1 MRKFLVMGSV
11 SSLCAGLGDN
21 LGYVRQFENVPKSQL
36 FIASQHS
43 SIAEMMLSKSKESP
57 EVRNTL
63 NTFLSNNPQSFIN
76 SNVDSGYAEGLT
88 LLMSSAHLPNC
99 FETLLK
105 HGADLNISETANINV
120 FDFIFG
126 NEDFVAAEQSL
137 KISFEY
143 LTHDNHFLLSDA
155 LERAKKNG
163 PYAQSDSHKKLF
175 SLSENKISELSLSA
189 ISIDQDWSNYITA
202 TIEPTTNSSRS
213 M

>member
-1 MRKFLVMGSV
+1 MRKFVVMGSV
-11 SSLCAGLGDN
+11 LYLGSGLGHN
-21 LGYVRQFENVPKSQL
+21 LGSVRQSENTPKSQL
-36 FIASQHS
+36 SIGSQHS
-43 SIAEMMLSKSKESP
+43 SIAEMMLFKNSDNP
-57 EVRNTL
+57 EMSDKL

-76 SNVDSGYAEGLT
+76 NIVDSGSAKGLN

-105 HGADLNISETANINV
+105 HGADLNISKKANNNV

-137 KISFEY
+137 KIAFEY
-143 LTHDNHFLLSDA
+143 LTHDNHFLLSNA
-155 LERAKKNG
+155 LERAKKG

-189 ISIDQDWSNYITA
+189 ISIDQDWSNYIIA
-202 TIEPTTNSSRS
+202 TIKPTTNSSRS